1 MTRITTRSEFGPS
14 LEWEELPLLVQRK
27 HRYRARAW
35 RLILLG
41 LALFWGGVIAAVVS
55 WIG

>member
-1 MTRITTRSEFGPS
+1 MTRITTRSESGPS

>member
-1 MTRITTRSEFGPS
+1 MSAD
-14 LEWEELPLLVQRK
+14 

-35 RLILLG
+35 RLILLA
-41 LALFWGGVIAAVVS
+41 LTLFWGGVIAAVVC